1 MFPNSRFLLQVSQS
15 VNPEKDSHLNRRD
28 PKRMTWVKR
37 TGYPRYPGYPQTTAD
52 VYNIYICVYIY
63 IYIYI
68 YDIYI
73 YIYIYVY
80 MYVYNIY
87 IYIYMYIYIYTYTYT
102 YTYISLIVYYMLIL
116 KGPKICGCQGFQFR
130 PISIWSW
137 SKRHFSWEEHDPN
150 VCPLQ
155 LSAIWGW
162 NSQHLPTMTGSRVA
176 EHLWTPGTQVN
187 IHTQTTADHCDAP
200 HRQKKQHQQPVVTS
214 CCLVTPSGG

>member
-15 VNPEKDSHLNRRD
+15 VNPGKDSHLNRRD

-63 IYIYI
+63 ICIYIWYIYI
-68 YDIYI
+68 YTYICMCIIYI
-73 YIYIYVY
+73 YIC
-80 MYVYNIY
+80 
-87 IYIYMYIYIYTYTYT
+87 IYIYTYTYT